1 MDQPA
6 DWIEIIE
13 NSQEKVRLLQQTK
26 YLHEQKIRDI
36 ETEILEEKMKLY
48 MNVSHYTGNM
58 NWLLSEN
65 KVPMVKDLHIVN
77 VVAIQTKRLMQGNS
91 N

>member
-26 YLHEQKIRDI
+26 YSYEKKIRDI
-36 ETEILEEKMKLY
+36 ETEILEEKVKLS
-48 MNVSHYTGNM
+48 NECVA
-58 NWLLSEN
+58 
-65 KVPMVKDLHIVN
+65 LHGEHELVTERE
-77 VVAIQTKRLMQGNS
+77 QGPYGERFTYCKRCSYPN
-91 N
+91 